1 MNLHHDREA
10 FEELI
15 IGASNELAI
24 PTNVIEK
31 DYYVTIT
38 LKALAEKLED
48 MVFKG
53 GTSLTKCYQLLDRFS
68 EDIDIS
74 YTAESGIPGEA
85 RKKQLKKAV
94 VSIMEELNF
103 PITNIDTIRSRRHYN
118 CYRASYPSIYEK
130 LNILKPELVVETYV
144 ALLPFPTTKR
154 MVDNYIY
161 RFLNKIDRL
170 DLAET
175 YDLMPFEITTQ
186 TIERTLIDKVFALC
200 DYYMQ
205 GEIERHSRHLYDI
218 HKIVNAIGITDEL
231 VKLIPEVRKV
241 RSELAICPSAKEGVC
256 VTNILNEI
264 IDSQVYRKD
273 YEDITLGLLFIP
285 ETYDTVIQSMKQ
297 LADSGIWNE
306 TYEEIV

>member
-15 IGASNELAI
+15 IGAANELAI

-38 LKALAEKLED
+38 LKALSERLKD

-74 YTAESGIPGEA
+74 YTAESGTPGDA
-85 RKKQLKKAV
+85 RKRQLKQAV
-94 VSIMEELNF
+94 VTTMEEFGF
-103 PITNIDTIRSRRHYN
+103 PITNLDMTRSRRHYN
-118 CYRASYPSIYEK
+118 CYRAAYPSVYEK
-130 LNILKPELVVETYV
+130 SNILKPELVVETYV

-161 RFLNKIDRL
+161 RFLNKINRV

-186 TIERTLIDKVFALC
+186 TIERTLADKVFALC

-205 GEIERHSRHLYDI
+205 GQIERHSRHLYDI
-218 HKIVNAIGITDEL
+218 YKIVRAIGVTEEL
-231 VKLIPEVRKV
+231 AKLIPEVRAV
-241 RSELAICPSAKEGVC
+241 RSELSICPSAKEGVC
-256 VTNILNEI
+256 VTDILNEMME
-264 IDSQVYRKD
+264 SQAYRKD
-273 YEDITLGLLFIP
+273 YEDITLGLLFVP
-285 ETYDTVIQSMKQ
+285 ETYDTVIQSIKQ
-297 LADSGIWNE
+297 LADSEIWK
-306 TYEEIV
+306 

>member
-15 IGASNELAI
+15 VGAANELAI

-38 LKALAEKLED
+38 LKALSEKLED

-85 RKKQLKKAV
+85 RKRQLKKAV
-94 VSIMEELNF
+94 VTTMEEFGF
-103 PITNIDTIRSRRHYN
+103 PITNLDMTRSRRHYN
-118 CYRASYPSIYEK
+118 CYRAAYPSMYEQS
-130 LNILKPELVVETYV
+130 NILKPELVVETYV

-161 RFLNKIDRL
+161 RFLNKINRL

-186 TIERTLIDKVFALC
+186 TIERTLADKVFALC

-218 HKIVNAIGITDEL
+218 YKIVSSIGVTEEL
-231 VKLIPEVRKV
+231 AKLIPEVRAV
-241 RSELAICPSAKEGVC
+241 RSELSICPSAKEDVC
-256 VTNILNEI
+256 VTDILNEMME
-264 IDSQVYRKD
+264 SQAYRKD
-273 YEDITLGLLFIP
+273 YEEITLGLLFVP
-285 ETYDTVIQSMKQ
+285 ETYDTVIQSIKQ
-297 LADSGIWNE
+297 LADSGIWN
-306 TYEEIV
+306 

>member
-15 IGASNELAI
+15 VGAANELAI

-38 LKALAEKLED
+38 LKALSEKLDD

-68 EDIDIS
+68 EAIDIS
-74 YTAESGIPGEA
+74 YTAESGTPGDA
-85 RKKQLKKAV
+85 RKRRLKKAV
-94 VSIMEELNF
+94 VATMEEFGF
-103 PITNIDTIRSRRHYN
+103 PITNLEMTRSRRHYN
-118 CYRASYPSIYEK
+118 CYRAAYPFMYVQS
-130 LNILKPELVVETYV
+130 NILKPELVVETYV

-161 RFLNKIDRL
+161 RFLNKINRL

-175 YDLMPFEITTQ
+175 YGLMPFEITTQ
-186 TIERTLIDKVFALC
+186 TIERTLADKVFALC

-218 HKIVNAIGITDEL
+218 YKIVNNVGITEKL
-231 VKLIPEVRKV
+231 AKLIPEVRAV
-241 RSELAICPSAKEGVC
+241 RSELPICPSAKEGVC
-256 VTNILNEI
+256 VTDILNEMME
-264 IDSQVYRKD
+264 SQAYRKD
-273 YEDITLGLLFIP
+273 YEDITLRLLFVS
-285 ETYDTVIQSMKQ
+285 ETYDTVIQSIKL
-297 LADSGIWNE
+297 LADSGIWN
-306 TYEEIV
+306 

>member
-1 MNLHHDREA
+1 MNLHHNKEA

-15 IGASNELAI
+15 VGAANELAI

-38 LKALAEKLED
+38 LKALSKKLKD

-74 YTAESGIPGEA
+74 YTAESGTPGDA
-85 RKKQLKKAV
+85 RKRQLKKAV
-94 VSIMEELNF
+94 VVTMEELGF
-103 PITNIDTIRSRRHYN
+103 PITNLDMTRSRRHYN
-118 CYRASYPSIYEK
+118 CYRATYPSMYEQS
-130 LNILKPELVVETYV
+130 NILKPELVVETYV

-161 RFLNKIDRL
+161 RFLNKINRL
-170 DLAET
+170 DLAEN

-186 TIERTLIDKVFALC
+186 TIERTLADKVFALC

-218 HKIVNAIGITDEL
+218 YKIVNAVGITEEL
-231 VKLIPEVRKV
+231 AKLVPEVRAV
-241 RSELAICPSAKEGVC
+241 RSQLSICPSAKEGVC
-256 VTNILNEI
+256 VTDILNEMI
-264 IDSQVYRKD
+264 ESQAYRKD
-273 YEDITLGLLFIP
+273 YEEITLGLLFVP
-285 ETYDTVIQSMKQ
+285 ETYDTVIQSIKKI
-297 LADSGIWNE
+297 ADSGIWN
-306 TYEEIV
+306 

>member
-10 FEELI
+10 FEELLV
-15 IGASNELAI
+15 GAANELAI

-31 DYYVTIT
+31 DYYVTIM
-38 LKALAEKLED
+38 LKALSEKLDD

-74 YTAESGIPGEA
+74 YTAESGTPGDA
-85 RKKQLKKAV
+85 RKRQLKKAV
-94 VSIMEELNF
+94 VVTMEELGF
-103 PITNIDTIRSRRHYN
+103 PITNLDMTRSRRHYN
-118 CYRASYPSIYEK
+118 CYRATYPSMYEQS
-130 LNILKPELVVETYV
+130 NILKPELVVETYV

-161 RFLNKIDRL
+161 RFLNKINRL

-175 YDLMPFEITTQ
+175 YDLMPVEITTQ
-186 TIERTLIDKVFALC
+186 TIERTLADKVFALC

-218 HKIVNAIGITDEL
+218 YKIVNAVGITEEL
-231 VKLIPEVRKV
+231 AKLVPEVRAV
-241 RSELAICPSAKEGVC
+241 RSQLSICPSAKEGVC
-256 VTNILNEI
+256 VTDILNEMME
-264 IDSQVYRKD
+264 SQAYRKD
-273 YEDITLGLLFIP
+273 YEDITLGLLFVP
-285 ETYDTVIQSMKQ
+285 ETYDTVIQSIKQ
-297 LADSGIWNE
+297 LADSGIWN
-306 TYEEIV
+306 

>member
-15 IGASNELAI
+15 VGAANELAI

-38 LKALAEKLED
+38 LKALSEKLED

-53 GTSLTKCYQLLDRFS
+53 GTSLTKCYQLLERFS

-74 YTAESGIPGEA
+74 YTAESGIPGDA
-85 RKKQLKKAV
+85 RKRQLKKAV
-94 VSIMEELNF
+94 VATMEEFCF
-103 PITNIDTIRSRRHYN
+103 PITNLDMTRSRRHYN
-118 CYRASYPSIYEK
+118 CYRATYSSMYEQS
-130 LNILKPELVVETYV
+130 NILRPELVVETYV

-161 RFLNKIDRL
+161 RFLNKINRL

-186 TIERTLIDKVFALC
+186 TIERTLADKVFALC

-218 HKIVNAIGITDEL
+218 YKIVNAIGITEEL
-231 VKLIPEVRKV
+231 AKLIPEVRAV
-241 RSELAICPSAKEGVC
+241 RSELSICPSAKEGVC
-256 VTNILNEI
+256 VTDILNEMME
-264 IDSQVYRKD
+264 SQAYRKD
-273 YEDITLGLLFIP
+273 YEDITLGLLFVP
-285 ETYDTVIQSMKQ
+285 ETYDTVIQSIKQ
-297 LADSGIWNE
+297 LADSGIWN
-306 TYEEIV
+306 